1 MNNNVGKT
9 DRLIRFILGITIITY
24 GIINHTWWGAVGAG
38 IMIPALI
45 SSDPLYTLVGINTN
59 KK

>member
-1 MNNNVGKT
+1 MNKNVGKT

-38 IMIPALI
+38 IMIPAIL
-45 SSDPLYTLVGINTN
+45 SSDLLYTLVRINTN